1 MDDLE
6 RLLGEDRAEDR
17 SVIAGSPEY
26 AALRRRDALRRQ
38 QVRAIL
44 RERSEPTVEQLFAA
58 AWILNHGDTA
68 EEATAAHDLAIRAVN
83 AGLAT
88 ARWLAAAALDRS
100 LMYSGRPQRY
110 GANIVPD
117 GVGYRLWDVD
127 PSTTDSERAQWNVPP
142 LAEMRRRAS
151 EMSSRVAQ
159 PPLDG
164 APDWLLAAIERWKA
178 TS

>member
-6 RLLGEDRAEDR
+6 RLLDEDRAEDR
-17 SVIAGSPEY
+17 SVIAGCPEY

-44 RERSEPTVEQLFAA
+44 RERSEPTADQLFAA

-68 EEATAAHDLAIRAVN
+68 EEAIAAHDLAKRA
-83 AGLAT
+83 AEEGLAS

-110 GANIVPD
+110 GTNIVPD
-117 GVGYRLWDVD
+117 GVGYRLWDVEPKTSD
-127 PSTTDSERAQWNVPP
+127 TERAEWNVPP
-142 LAEMRRRAS
+142 LAEMRQRAA
-151 EMSSRVAQ
+151 EMSSQVAQ

-164 APDWLLAAIERWKA
+164 APEWLREAIKRWKPA
-178 TS
+178 S